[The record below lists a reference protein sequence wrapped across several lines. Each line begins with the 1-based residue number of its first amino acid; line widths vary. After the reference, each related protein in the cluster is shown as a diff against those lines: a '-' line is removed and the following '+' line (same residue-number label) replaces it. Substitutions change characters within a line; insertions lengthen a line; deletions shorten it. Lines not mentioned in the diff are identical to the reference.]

1 MKPDSP
7 TPETIKQTRLHY
19 ELSTEKAAA
28 LIYRT
33 SRNWQQWE
41 AGQRKMDVALW
52 ELFLYKAEKQKK
64 G

>member
-1 MKPDSP
+1 MKPESP
-7 TPETIKQTRLHY
+7 SPEKIKSTRLQY

-33 SRNWQQWE
+33 ARNWQQWE

-52 ELFLYKAEKQKK
+52 ELFSYKVKMM
-64 G
+64 